1 MTCEQIDENVNI
13 CVEDNGCGMAPGVR
27 ARIFDPYFTTK
38 ESSDGTGL
46 GMAITKKI
54 VEEHEGTLGVESEEG
69 KGTIVVLN
77 LPTTPALE
85 KMTA

>member
-13 CVEDNGCGMAPGVR
+13 CVEDNGCVMAPGVR